1 MGSVLCSFSPVLPRG
16 SSTRRSVARALFPR
30 EVVEAISLRSASTTT
45 KSSTRL
51 HTCNTS
57 LGRPDHGSDSTGAMT
72 VDWWLARCQSRT
84 ADRWTSRP
92 AGLLPIRNFKLACSA
107 EAYTLRQLHLC
118 HRHARQQSSDP
129 PWSVSRRLAR
139 QVTTRIHRVSLL

>member
-1 MGSVLCSFSPVLPRG
+1 MGSVLCSIAPVLPRG
-16 SSTRRSVARALFPR
+16 SSTRRSLARALFPL

-84 ADRWTSRP
+84 ADRWTSQP
-92 AGLLPIRNFKLACSA
+92 AGLLPTRNFKLACSA
-107 EAYTLRQLHLC
+107 GASALLQLHLC
-118 HRHARQQSSDP
+118 RRRVRQRSSDP
-129 PWSVSRRLAR
+129 HL
-139 QVTTRIHRVSLL
+139 